1 MQIKDLVSYY
11 INDST
16 KTIEVGFKL
25 ENDLDDEIRED
36 IIELQEC
43 ENFGYKFIKN
53 NISEI
58 KDLYDEEFFD
68 DDDEFFE
75 DEDENNNEF
84 NNQEVASFLNEYYL
98 IYPDKMPKPELF

>member
-68 DDDEFFE
+68 D
-75 DEDENNNEF
+75 EDENNNEF
-84 NNQEVASFLNEYYL
+84 NNQEVTSFLNEYYL
-98 IYPDKMPKPELF
+98 IYPDKIPKPELF

>member
-43 ENFGYKFIKN
+43 ENFGYKFIK
-53 NISEI
+53 
-58 KDLYDEEFFD
+58 KVFR
-68 DDDEFFE
+68 
-75 DEDENNNEF
+75 
-84 NNQEVASFLNEYYL
+84 
-98 IYPDKMPKPELF
+98 